1 MGLPLE
7 SRTAPEPPA
16 KSRVQLTMRPAPALL
31 ALLVVA
37 LTGCDD
43 PVEIPTLAGEW
54 TGTIRDATVRWTFN
68 VRDNG
73 NLTGTVLVSDVF
85 DRSLAGT
92 FSGAYDH
99 PAVTLD
105 ISVALDDGTQGL
117 AEYYGTVNDGMS
129 RMQGTVVVEELT
141 YTLNLTRLP

>member
-1 MGLPLE
+1 MGLPGESCTALE
-7 SRTAPEPPA
+7 RPD
-16 KSRVQLTMRPAPALL
+16 KSRVQPIMRPAPALL
-31 ALLVVA
+31 ALFLAA
-37 LTGCDD
+37 LAGCSE

-68 VRDNG
+68 VRDTG
-73 NLTGTVLVSDVF
+73 NLTGTVVVSDIF

-105 ISVALDDGTQGL
+105 ISVTLDDDTQGL
-117 AEYYGTVNDGMS
+117 AEYYGTVNDEMS